1 MAAPGWRQAAR
12 REKSDPGLEPVPRLL
27 RADLGCSK
35 QCRARDSWSRAP
47 GGVIAID
54 ARLAITPNPGCVNV
68 VAAASIE
75 LERRD
80 AVKAEVFWT
89 ATPSENA
96 VAEGPALVLHEGGC
110 RPPGLLALVP
120 GGILAVAWRRV
131 ERNAAHRANAERAD
145 EAPARPSALIIRR
158 PVPSLYALR
167 TGTCKTAIVT
177 RDGHDQIIGYH
188 IAGEII
194 GADGIAADA
203 HECDA
208 TALEDMDVCPLP
220 FDQID
225 DIARI
230 SDQFR
235 RNFVKLLSRETART
249 RSMMI
254 MLGTMCAEQRLAAF
268 LLDLSQRYGA
278 RGYST
283 HEFVLRMTR
292 SEIGSYLGLKL
303 ETVSRLFSRF
313 QQSGLIEVR
322 GRAVTLLDCD
332 ALNEKVESGTP
343 DAQDQRLN
351 SGFHPMAAAV
361 KDVRDLGNS
370 LSVSRRTT
378 P

>member
-1 MAAPGWRQAAR
+1 M
-12 REKSDPGLEPVPRLL
+12 
-27 RADLGCSK
+27 
-35 QCRARDSWSRAP
+35 
-47 GGVIAID
+47 
-54 ARLAITPNPGCVNV
+54 
-68 VAAASIE
+68 
-75 LERRD
+75 
-80 AVKAEVFWT
+80 
-89 ATPSENA
+89 
-96 VAEGPALVLHEGGC
+96 
-110 RPPGLLALVP
+110 
-120 GGILAVAWRRV
+120 
-131 ERNAAHRANAERAD
+131 
-145 EAPARPSALIIRR
+145 
-158 PVPSLYALR
+158 R
-167 TGTCKTAIVT
+167 TGTCKSVIVT

-188 IAGEII
+188 IVGEIV
-194 GADGIAADA
+194 GADGIATDA

-254 MLGTMCAEQRLAAF
+254 MLGTMCADQRMAAF

-313 QQSGLIEVR
+313 QQSGLIQVR

-343 DAQDQRLN
+343 DARDRHLD

-361 KDVRDLGNS
+361 RA
-370 LSVSRRTT
+370 
-378 P
+378 